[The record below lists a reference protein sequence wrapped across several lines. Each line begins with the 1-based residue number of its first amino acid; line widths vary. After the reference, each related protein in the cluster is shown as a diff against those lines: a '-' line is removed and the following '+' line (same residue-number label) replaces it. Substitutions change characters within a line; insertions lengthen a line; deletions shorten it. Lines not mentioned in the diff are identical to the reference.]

1 MPEKELPRTVSRPV
15 FNTYALTVCALLTA
29 LSVVLARVLTL
40 IPAETTRISLEAVP
54 IVLSGLLFGPIPG
67 AVVGFAADLIGCLFS
82 PFGYNPIFCVPPILY
97 GLLAGAVRRYVT
109 DRPALLRTALAFF
122 PAAIVG
128 SVLWQS
134 MALALVY
141 GGDAKQAFFLAKL
154 VSRSIQFALTGT
166 VDTLI
171 VWLLLRRGALNAVQR
186 RIQVK
191 GGAEHDGSRRT
202 HSGDGGAGGSPA
214 GGQRRALFRQPGTVA
229 AGTRRGQGGAGTA
242 GNRQRRTGAEHRGAV
257 PRPGDRHGGSHA
269 DRHHRHD
276 KSHPQF

>member
-67 AVVGFAADLIGCLFS
+67 AVVGFARRSHRLPVLPLRLQSHFLRAPHPVRPAGRCGTAVCDGPAS
-82 PFGYNPIFCVPPILY
+82 PAPHGA
-97 GLLAGAVRRYVT
+97 GLLPRGHRGLRPVAEHGAGSGVRR
-109 DRPALLRTALAFF
+109 RC
-122 PAAIVG
+122 
-128 SVLWQS
+128 
-134 MALALVY
+134 
-141 GGDAKQAFFLAKL
+141 QAGIFLAKL

-191 GGAEHDGSRRT
+191 GGAEHD
-202 HSGDGGAGGSPA
+202 H
-214 GGQRRALFRQPGTVA
+214 Q
-229 AGTRRGQGGAGTA
+229 
-242 GNRQRRTGAEHRGAV
+242 
-257 PRPGDRHGGSHA
+257 
-269 DRHHRHD
+269 
-276 KSHPQF
+276 

>member
-1 MPEKELPRTVSRPV
+1 MPEKELSRTASRPV

-109 DRPALLRTALAFF
+109 DRPTLLRTALAFF

-171 VWLLLRRGALNAVQR
+171 VWLLLRRGALNGVQR
-186 RIQVK
+186 RIQVE
-191 GGAEHDGSRRT
+191 GGAEHD
-202 HSGDGGAGGSPA
+202 H
-214 GGQRRALFRQPGTVA
+214 Q
-229 AGTRRGQGGAGTA
+229 
-242 GNRQRRTGAEHRGAV
+242 
-257 PRPGDRHGGSHA
+257 
-269 DRHHRHD
+269 
-276 KSHPQF
+276 

>member
-67 AVVGFAADLIGCLFS
+67 AVVGFAADLIGCL
-82 PFGYNPIFCVPPILY
+82 FCVPPILY

-186 RIQVK
+186 RIQGK
-191 GGAEHDGSRRT
+191 GGAEHD
-202 HSGDGGAGGSPA
+202 H
-214 GGQRRALFRQPGTVA
+214 Q
-229 AGTRRGQGGAGTA
+229 
-242 GNRQRRTGAEHRGAV
+242 
-257 PRPGDRHGGSHA
+257 
-269 DRHHRHD
+269 
-276 KSHPQF
+276 

>member
-1 MPEKELPRTVSRPV
+1 MPEKGLPRTVSRPV

-109 DRPALLRTALAFF
+109 GPASPAPHGAGLLPRGHRGLRPVAEHGA
-122 PAAIVG
+122 G
-128 SVLWQS
+128 SGVRRRC
-134 MALALVY
+134 
-141 GGDAKQAFFLAKL
+141 QAGIFLAKL

-191 GGAEHDGSRRT
+191 GGAEHD
-202 HSGDGGAGGSPA
+202 H
-214 GGQRRALFRQPGTVA
+214 Q
-229 AGTRRGQGGAGTA
+229 
-242 GNRQRRTGAEHRGAV
+242 
-257 PRPGDRHGGSHA
+257 
-269 DRHHRHD
+269 
-276 KSHPQF
+276 

>member
-109 DRPALLRTALAFF
+109 DRPALLRPALAFF

-171 VWLLLRRGALNAVQR
+171 VWLLLRRGALNGVQR

-191 GGAEHDGSRRT
+191 GGAEHD
-202 HSGDGGAGGSPA
+202 H
-214 GGQRRALFRQPGTVA
+214 Q
-229 AGTRRGQGGAGTA
+229 
-242 GNRQRRTGAEHRGAV
+242 
-257 PRPGDRHGGSHA
+257 
-269 DRHHRHD
+269 
-276 KSHPQF
+276 

>member
-1 MPEKELPRTVSRPV
+1 MPEKELPHTVSRPV

-109 DRPALLRTALAFF
+109 DRPALLRTALAFS

-171 VWLLLRRGALNAVQR
+171 VWLLLRRGALNGVQR

-191 GGAEHDGSRRT
+191 GGAEHD
-202 HSGDGGAGGSPA
+202 H
-214 GGQRRALFRQPGTVA
+214 Q
-229 AGTRRGQGGAGTA
+229 
-242 GNRQRRTGAEHRGAV
+242 
-257 PRPGDRHGGSHA
+257 
-269 DRHHRHD
+269 
-276 KSHPQF
+276 

>member
-1 MPEKELPRTVSRPV
+1 MPEKELSRTASRPV

-40 IPAETTRISLEAVP
+40 IPAETTRTSLEAVP

-109 DRPALLRTALAFF
+109 DRPTLLRTALAFF

-171 VWLLLRRGALNAVQR
+171 VWLLLRRGALNGVQR

-191 GGAEHDGSRRT
+191 GGAEHD
-202 HSGDGGAGGSPA
+202 H
-214 GGQRRALFRQPGTVA
+214 Q
-229 AGTRRGQGGAGTA
+229 
-242 GNRQRRTGAEHRGAV
+242 
-257 PRPGDRHGGSHA
+257 
-269 DRHHRHD
+269 
-276 KSHPQF
+276 

>member
-141 GGDAKQAFFLAKL
+141 GGDAKL

-171 VWLLLRRGALNAVQR
+171 VWLLLRRGALNGVQR

-191 GGAEHDGSRRT
+191 GGAEHD
-202 HSGDGGAGGSPA
+202 H
-214 GGQRRALFRQPGTVA
+214 Q
-229 AGTRRGQGGAGTA
+229 
-242 GNRQRRTGAEHRGAV
+242 
-257 PRPGDRHGGSHA
+257 
-269 DRHHRHD
+269 
-276 KSHPQF
+276 

>member
-109 DRPALLRTALAFF
+109 DRPAPAPHGAGLLPRGHRGLRPVAEHGA
-122 PAAIVG
+122 G
-128 SVLWQS
+128 SGVRRRC
-134 MALALVY
+134 
-141 GGDAKQAFFLAKL
+141 QAGIFLAKL

-191 GGAEHDGSRRT
+191 GGAEHD
-202 HSGDGGAGGSPA
+202 H
-214 GGQRRALFRQPGTVA
+214 Q
-229 AGTRRGQGGAGTA
+229 
-242 GNRQRRTGAEHRGAV
+242 
-257 PRPGDRHGGSHA
+257 
-269 DRHHRHD
+269 
-276 KSHPQF
+276 